1 VELVVMEG
9 DLQETMVVQV
19 DLVVEEEVLLLI
31 LKLDRMLM
39 QVDQEL
45 AVKVM
50 QEVLDNTHQEYLVN
64 KVVAVEQELQ
74 EKMDAYLI
82 ILVQEM
88 VVVDQV

>member
-64 KVVAVEQELQ
+64 KVVAVEQDLQ

>member
-1 VELVVMEG
+1 
-9 DLQETMVVQV
+9 
-19 DLVVEEEVLLLI
+19 
-31 LKLDRMLM
+31 
-39 QVDQEL
+39 
-45 AVKVM
+45 M

>member
-9 DLQETMVVQV
+9 DLQETLVVQV

>member
-9 DLQETMVVQV
+9 DLQETLVVQV
-19 DLVVEEEVLLLI
+19 DLVVVEEVLLLI